1 MKILFLTFQEN
12 ADVIGVKY
20 LNAYVTAHGH
30 AGEML
35 LIPNDH
41 PVNVETALDHAAD
54 SKPDVLCLSAMS
66 YEFPRARR
74 FAQALRARIPDCPII
89 IGGIHAT
96 TDPESCL
103 EVADVVVRGEGEETL
118 LELLEC
124 LGSPGRDGL
133 AHIKGI
139 VYRQDEKVVH
149 TDVRQP
155 LQDLDAIPYPGH
167 LPDALY
173 VVHEG
178 RIRCISEPQIRK
190 RYARYQ
196 GTFLSVVSSRG
207 CPFSC
212 SYCCNSS
219 LRALY
224 GPCGVRNR
232 APGKVIEEIAQEV
245 RGHPHILYVNFQ
257 DDCFMLHPTEWLAEF
272 ARGYAD
278 EVGIPFIV
286 RTTPRHITRE
296 KLVLLREAGLRWVFM
311 GLQTGSD
318 RVNQQIYGR
327 NVTAD
332 EFLEAAR
339 TVSGLGLSPWYDVIL
354 DNPFE
359 TEEEHLATID
369 VLLRTPRPFQL
380 DLFSLDYF
388 PGTEIRKRAL
398 EEGIEVP
405 ELGTKSYTEPEPAMI
420 NRYIRMSATL
430 PPWLVRRLV
439 DGRHSTLGRTAGMAA
454 YPLALL
460 LEPFVYIR
468 LIHRAND
475 HRIPATLKVIRA
487 FYVTAVNKLLL
498 RKQG

>member
-1 MKILFLTFQEN
+1 MKVLFLTFQEN

-20 LNAYVTAHGH
+20 LNAYVTSHGH

-35 LIPNDH
+35 LIPNAH
-41 PVNVETALDHAAD
+41 PVNVEAALDHAAD
-54 SKPDVLCLSAMS
+54 SKPDALCLSAMS
-66 YEFPRARR
+66 YEFPRARQ
-74 FAQALRARIPDCPII
+74 FAQALRARIPGCPVIM
-89 IGGIHAT
+89 GGIHAT

-103 EVADVVVRGEGEETL
+103 DVADFVVRGEGEETL
-118 LELLEC
+118 VDLLEC
-124 LGSPGRDGL
+124 LGSPDRDGL
-133 AHIKGI
+133 SQVKGI
-139 VYRQDEKVVH
+139 VYRH
-149 TDVRQP
+149 NGGILRTDVRQP
-155 LQDLDAIPYPGH
+155 LQDLDAIPVPGH
-167 LPDALY
+167 LPDALH

-178 RIRCISEPQIRK
+178 KIRCISEPRMRK

-232 APGKVIEEIAQEV
+232 APGKVVEEIAAEV
-245 RGHPHILYVNFQ
+245 RAHPNILYVNFQ

-286 RTTPRHITRE
+286 RTTPRHITDE
-296 KLVLLREAGLRWVFM
+296 KLVLLKKAGLRWVFM

-318 RVNQQIYGR
+318 RVNQQVYGR

-332 EFLEAAR
+332 EFIEAAR
-339 TVSGLGLSPWYDVIL
+339 TVSSLGLSPWYDVIL
-354 DNPFE
+354 DSPFE
-359 TEEEHLATID
+359 TEEDHLATID
-369 VLLRTPRPFQL
+369 VLLRTPRPYQL

-388 PGTEIRKRAL
+388 PGTDIRKRAI
-398 EEGIEVP
+398 EEGIDVP
-405 ELGTKSYTEPEPAMI
+405 ELGTKSYTEPEPTMT

-430 PPWLVRRLV
+430 PPWLVRKLV
-439 DGRHSTLGRTAGMAA
+439 GARHTALGRVAGLSAHG
-454 YPLALL
+454 LTLL

-475 HRIPATLKVIRA
+475 GKIPATLKVIRA
-487 FYVTAVNKLLL
+487 FYLTAFNKLLL